1 VTTTS
6 TKPITASV
14 TTTTGWRAVLPIHPA
29 ASLFPP
35 MTPDE
40 LRELGEDIKKNGLK
54 LPIAITGD
62 GKLLDGR
69 NRLDAMEAAGVE
81 FKFKRTTNGGPIH
94 IDIAGGDL
102 SFAQVVTSDPVAFV
116 ISTNICRHHLHLTVE
131 QRRNLIAELLKT
143 DPSKSDR
150 QIAATEKASP
160 TTVSTVR
167 RQMETKGE
175 VSKLDTRIDA
185 KGVKQPATKL
195 VRAPSP
201 THVCWQCGRRGE
213 IGEVQEH
220 RYPAYDDTDVW
231 LHDACIAA
239 FERHQREAA
248 AAPPRADVGPDS
260 VAEAARLRVCIE
272 TLQVEKRCLE
282 LKVEG
287 LERELADLKAASQTK
302 QGPPIDE
309 SPEGYW
315 QRSLTALADEV
326 IVRTTCHWPDGWK
339 TFGVPPH
346 LLEHAMRAMTTWC
359 DLVKQLSTQ
368 PIPPPPMP
376 QLSAAPA
383 PDDGLGI
390 PEFLD
395 RSKQTGATP

>member
-1 VTTTS
+1 M
-6 TKPITASV
+6 AS
-14 TTTTGWRAVLPIHPA
+14 WRDVLPIHPA
-29 ASLFPP
+29 AELFPP
-35 MTPDE
+35 MAPDE
-40 LRELGEDIKKNGLK
+40 LRALAHDIKQNGLRE
-54 LPIAITGD
+54 PVSVVED
-62 GKLLDGR
+62 RSGKNVLIDGR
-69 NRLDAMEAAGVE
+69 NRLDALELLDDAE
-81 FKFKRTTNGGPIH
+81 RFNLDNYIIFEKFPAD
-94 IDIAGGDL
+94 IDITAR
-102 SFAQVVTSDPVAFV
+102 VVSL
-116 ISTNICRHHLHLTVE
+116 NLHRRHLTVE
-131 QRRNLIAELLKT
+131 QKRDLIAKLIKAQPEKSNRQVAKT
-143 DPSKSDR
+143 V
-150 QIAATEKASP
+150 KASP
-160 TTVSTVR
+160 TTVGTVR
-167 RQMETKGE
+167 TEMETKGE

-185 KGVKQPATKL
+185 KGVEQPATKL
-195 VRAPSP
+195 VARPP

-395 RSKQTGATP
+395 RRKQTGATP